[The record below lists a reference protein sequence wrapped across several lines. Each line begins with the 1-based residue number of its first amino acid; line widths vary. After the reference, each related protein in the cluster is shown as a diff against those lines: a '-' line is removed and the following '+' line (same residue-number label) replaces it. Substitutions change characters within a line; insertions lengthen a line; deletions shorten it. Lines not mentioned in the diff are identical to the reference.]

1 MTTLRHH
8 ISAIQA
14 APLVRGLVAFGSAE
28 AATRVVRLAALLI
41 VARRVIPVILLSRA
55 MDRPSAH

>member
-1 MTTLRHH
+1 MTALRDH

-28 AATRVVRLAALLI
+28 AAKRI
-41 VARRVIPVILLSRA
+41 VDGINRDVIRK
-55 MDRPSAH
+55 